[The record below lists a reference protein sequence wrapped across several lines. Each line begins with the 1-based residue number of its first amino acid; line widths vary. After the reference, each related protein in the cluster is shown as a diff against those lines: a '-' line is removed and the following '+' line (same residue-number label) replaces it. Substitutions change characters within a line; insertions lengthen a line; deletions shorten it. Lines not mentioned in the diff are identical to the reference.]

1 MAQRKVNQLY
11 DLEGI
16 RKILLIIWRTSKRYT
31 IYRIITVIFLAI
43 LPLIPLY
50 LLKLLLDHFSN
61 AGNEISTK
69 YLMGLLIAFAIVAVL
84 RILISNLSQY
94 ISLLQSDLIQD
105 KMASILISKSIKIDL
120 EYFDSDSYHDIFQ
133 RALAQGGRIPLA
145 VFSSLITL
153 VQNVITL
160 LAIGAILIT
169 LHWSV
174 TIILFFIALPVAF
187 IRYKYSEKTVALRV
201 KQTQEERKAGYINR
215 VLTNTEY
222 AKEVRVFNFGQ
233 YLLDQFLK
241 LKFVLRKEKR
251 ELYKRQL
258 AAVSLTQTAESVAI
272 IGALAIIIMKAVK
285 GLLTVGDIALYY
297 TAFQK
302 GQTSINAMLKSLVM
316 IHENRLYIN
325 HIFEFLDLE
334 EKVREPSV
342 PQTMVSK
349 INSFQVK
356 NVSFTYP
363 GTTKEVVK
371 NISVEFEAGKIYAIV
386 GENGSG
392 KTTLV
397 KLINRLYEPTSG
409 ELLINNQINIK
420 DFSLGELRNK
430 MTVIF
435 QYFAKYNFSIK
446 ENIGLSDIDVDMSE
460 AEISK
465 AAELSNASKFIEK
478 FDKKL
483 NTKLGRSFKLG
494 QELSGGQWQKIALA
508 RAFYKKAD
516 LIVLDEPTSFIDP
529 LSEDAIFNNLRDVGA
544 DKILILI
551 THRIYNLKSVDKI
564 IVMDDGKIVEF
575 GDHQSLL
582 QQNGL
587 YKSMFEKQDV

>member
-1 MAQRKVNQLY
+1 MAKKRVNQLY

-16 RKILLIIWRTSKRYT
+16 RKILLIIWRTSRRYT

-43 LPLIPLY
+43 LPLIPFY
-50 LLKLLLDHFSN
+50 LLKLLLDHFAN

-69 YLMGLLIAFAIVAVL
+69 YLMGLLMAFAIVAVL

-94 ISLLQSDLIQD
+94 INLLQSDLIQD
-105 KMASILISKSIKIDL
+105 KMASILIHKSIKIDL

-145 VFSSLITL
+145 VFTSLINL
-153 VQNVITL
+153 VQNLITL
-160 LAIGAILIT
+160 LAIGALLIT

-187 IRYKYSEKTVALRV
+187 IRYRYSEKTVELRV
-201 KQTQEERKAGYINR
+201 KQTQEERKASYIKR
-215 VLTNTEY
+215 VLTNVEY
-222 AKEVRVFNFGQ
+222 AKEVRVFNFGK
-233 YLLDQFLK
+233 YFLDQFLQ
-241 LKFVLRKEKR
+241 LKYILRKEKR

-258 AAVSLTQTAESVAI
+258 MAVSLTQTAESVAI

-285 GLLTVGDIALYY
+285 GLLSVGDIALYY

-302 GQTSINAMLKSLVM
+302 GQSSINSMLKSLVM
-316 IHENRLYIN
+316 IHENRLYLN
-325 HIFEFLDLE
+325 HIFDFLDLE
-334 EKVREPSV
+334 EKIIESESPLSMV
-342 PQTMVSK
+342 PK

-356 NVSFTYP
+356 NLNFTYP
-363 GTTKEVVK
+363 GTDKK
-371 NISVEFEAGKIYAIV
+371 ILKDINLEFESGKIYALV

-409 ELLINNQINIK
+409 EILINHQSNVK
-420 DFSLGELRNK
+420 DFSIRDLRNK

-446 ENIGLSDIDVDMSE
+446 ENIGLSNIDIPMSE
-460 AEISK
+460 SDISK

-483 NTKLGRSFKLG
+483 NTKLGRSFRLG

-529 LSEDAIFNNLRDVGA
+529 LSEDAIFNNLRNIGA

-551 THRIYNLKSVDKI
+551 THRIYNLKTVDKI

-575 GDHQSLL
+575 GDHQCLL
-582 QQNGL
+582 EQNGL
-587 YKSMFEKQDV
+587 YKSMFDKQDA